1 MSYGYTTRL
10 NSLNRQADKSSLGV
24 KLGKVCIKRE
34 IPVAE
39 VASQLGVSRQTIYNW
54 FQGTHYPHPGLTDD
68 IKALLISYAQ

>member
-24 KLGKVCIKRE
+24 KLGKVCIKQE

-54 FQGTHYPHPGLTDD
+54 FQGTHYPHPDLTYD
-68 IKALLISYAQ
+68 IKALLLSYAH